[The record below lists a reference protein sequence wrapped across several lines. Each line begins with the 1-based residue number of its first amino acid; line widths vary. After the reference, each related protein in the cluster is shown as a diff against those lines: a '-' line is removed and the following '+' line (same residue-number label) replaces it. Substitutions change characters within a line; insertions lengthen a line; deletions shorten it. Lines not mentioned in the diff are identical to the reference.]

1 MDVELFIRN
10 HCFDWKNNEPTY
22 QNFISNFEQE
32 VFKFK
37 IKLEGYYEYNKVLLE
52 SFFNQRSIEHYE
64 IMIDAYSE
72 EINEY
77 GPLLRDECKNSYI
90 IKQCNLLGLFL
101 ESTLHMFLSVY
112 SAEYKKYFLDKTN
125 QANKTGN
132 FDFITFNDLIEFCTT
147 KNIFNVEHLEVLK
160 KIAKYRNGINFINR
174 EKLIDHDEYVK
185 VLYAI
190 GSLFNEMQNR
200 LPS

>member
-37 IKLEGYYEYNKVLLE
+37 MKLERYYEYNKVLLE
-52 SFFNQRSIEHYE
+52 PCLNQHCIEHYE

-77 GPLLRDECKNSYI
+77 GPLLIDACKNSYI
-90 IKQCNLLGLFL
+90 IRQWNLLGLFL

-112 SAEYKKYFLDKTN
+112 SAEYRKYFLDKTN
-125 QANKTGN
+125 QATKVVNSN
-132 FDFITFNDLIEFCTT
+132 FITLNNLIEFCTT
-147 KNIFNVEHLEVLK
+147 KNIFNDEHLEVLK
-160 KIAKYRNGINFINR
+160 KIELKRNGINFINSDG
-174 EKLIDHDEYVK
+174 LIGYEEYVK
-185 VLYAI
+185 TLYAM